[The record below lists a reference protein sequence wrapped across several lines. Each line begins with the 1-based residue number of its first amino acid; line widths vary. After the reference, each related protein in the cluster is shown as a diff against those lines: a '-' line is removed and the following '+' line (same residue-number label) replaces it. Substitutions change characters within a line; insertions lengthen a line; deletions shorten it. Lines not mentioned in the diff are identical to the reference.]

1 MGEASVH
8 TAISPAKADFDGIRA
23 GLYAL
28 IARLLSGPLDNEFIA
43 HLGQLEGD
51 SSALGQAL
59 SELATQAKSKP
70 SDNFSD
76 EYAPL
81 FYGQG
86 QGGEILP
93 FASYYLTGQL
103 YDAPLAAIRDDM
115 LKLGIQPTGSIK
127 EPEDHIAFL
136 LDMMHGLITGR
147 FAAGAVDVPDQQDFY
162 VRHIEPWAREVFSDL
177 KKAESAEFYVVVAD
191 LGLAFMEIESE
202 AFKLAA

>member
-1 MGEASVH
+1 VH
-8 TAISPAKADFDGIRA
+8 AANVPVEADFDEIRA

-28 IARLLSGPLDNEFIA
+28 IARLLSGPLDAQFVD
-43 HLGQLEGD
+43 HMCQLEGD
-51 SSALGQAL
+51 TSALGLAL
-59 SELATQAKSKP
+59 NKLAALAKSP
-70 SDNFSD
+70 PPDNFAD

-115 LKLGIQPTGSIK
+115 LKLGIQPTGSVK

-147 FAAGAVDVPDQQDFY
+147 FAAGAVGVPDQQGFY
-162 VRHIEPWAREVFSDL
+162 ARHIEPWASEVFSDL
-177 KKAESAEFYVVVAD
+177 KKADSADFYVAVAD